1 MCCCKGAFRLW
12 ITTCS
17 LFITGITE
25 SVEWGNALVRKRI
38 SSRDKCHEITVAGG
52 MEVVIKPRCCRQF
65 VRLVFALAFML
76 LHRLASLSLLGQR
89 KPVPDMDIYNDS
101 HPSHNSKYKSLGF
114 SAVVFLCFF
123 KPSIACRR
131 LLTKC
136 CVPLFL
142 SDPHGALV
150 IETKPHL

>member
-1 MCCCKGAFRLW
+1 MPFRLW

-38 SSRDKCHEITVAGG
+38 SSRDECQGITAAGG

-65 VRLVFALAFML
+65 VCLVFALATVL
-76 LHRLASLSLLGQR
+76 LHLLALLSLLGKTQA
-89 KPVPDMDIYNDS
+89 VTNMDIYNDS
-101 HPSHNSKYKSLGF
+101 HPSHNWNDKLLGF
-114 SAVVFLCFF
+114 STVVFLCFF
-123 KPSIACRR
+123 KLLIANRR
-131 LLTKC
+131 MLTQC
-136 CVPLFL
+136 CVHLFL
-142 SDPHGALV
+142 PDPHGAPV